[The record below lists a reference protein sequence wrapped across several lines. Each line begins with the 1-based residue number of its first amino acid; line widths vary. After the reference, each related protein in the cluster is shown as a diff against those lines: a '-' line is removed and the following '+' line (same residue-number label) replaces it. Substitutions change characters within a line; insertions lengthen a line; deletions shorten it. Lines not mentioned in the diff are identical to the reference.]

1 MNTAHYFYRN
11 IIFSKKENQISLINI
26 NNPEETEILD
36 PWFSMVIQLA
46 DGQHTI
52 AELLIFIKNQY
63 KSEVPP
69 NLKNTLE
76 SIMKKLIESKF
87 IVLTEEKTDLP
98 YYLSMPYELLDLDK
112 AKKLLARDRENIS

>member
-52 AELLIFIKNQY
+52 AELLIFIKNQ
-63 KSEVPP
+63 SELFQFKPP
-69 NLKNTLE
+69 RNRAN
-76 SIMKKLIESKF
+76 KL
-87 IVLTEEKTDLP
+87 VN
-98 YYLSMPYELLDLDK
+98 YLSSK
-112 AKKLLARDRENIS
+112 WSKSS